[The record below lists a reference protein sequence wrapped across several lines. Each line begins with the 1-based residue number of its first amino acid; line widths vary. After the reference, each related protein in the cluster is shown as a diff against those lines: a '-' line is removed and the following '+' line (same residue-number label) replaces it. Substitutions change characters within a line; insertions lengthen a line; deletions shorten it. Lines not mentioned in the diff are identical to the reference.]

1 METFQTY
8 GWTVFELCLPKS
20 GKVHKGHFKLP
31 LFKPPLVMNLDMRD
45 LYSLARLESHL
56 WLRLGGPSDDFDQAD
71 HSHHSRYHLPPPYTL
86 AAPAD
91 VSTAGYDPNYR
102 CEGVDLHL
110 HWAKGY
116 RHLRHVRVAA
126 CLQLGKEIVSQGTG
140 G

>member
-1 METFQTY
+1 
-8 GWTVFELCLPKS
+8 
-20 GKVHKGHFKLP
+20 
-31 LFKPPLVMNLDMRD
+31 MNLDMRD
-45 LYSLARLESHL
+45 LSSLARLESHL

-71 HSHHSRYHLPPPYTL
+71 LSHHSWYHLPPPYTL

-91 VSTAGYDPNYR
+91 VSAVGYDPTYR

-126 CLQLGKEIVSQGTG
+126 CLQLGKEIVSQGIG